1 MRIAQVANFYGPRSG
16 GLRTALHALGRG
28 YVDAGD
34 DVLLIVPGD
43 EDREHV
49 APHGRVVTLHS
60 PLVPGT
66 GGYRAITRLGAVT
79 DALEAFRP
87 DALEVSDRTT
97 LAGLGPWA
105 RGRGIAAAF
114 VAHERVDGVLA
125 SALRGAAPRRVER
138 LARAHTERIAA
149 RFETIVAT
157 TAYAGAELTAVGARV
172 ETVPLGVDLDRFHP
186 RFASARTRRR
196 HAPDEVPLLVLA
208 SRLSREKR
216 PGLAIDAVRV
226 LAARGRPVRLVVAG
240 AGPLARPLRRAASG
254 LPVELVGFVSD
265 RAEFASLLASADVV
279 IAPGPIETFGLAAL
293 EALAS
298 GTPVVVNAASALP
311 EVVGEAGLA
320 AAGTPEAFADAIEAM
335 LARDGR
341 DKRLA
346 ARARAVRFPW
356 EATVARMRALH
367 ARALAGAR

>member
-28 YVDAGD
+28 YVDGGD

-43 EDREHV
+43 EDREHD
-49 APHGRVVTLHS
+49 APHGHVLTLHS
-60 PLVPGT
+60 PLLPGT
-66 GGYRAITRLGAVT
+66 GGYRAITRLAAVT
-79 DALEAFRP
+79 DALERFRP
-87 DALEVSDRTT
+87 DVLEVSDRTT

-105 RGRGIAAAF
+105 RERGIVAAF

-125 SALRGAAPRRVER
+125 SALRGAAPRTVDRV
-138 LARAHTERIAA
+138 ARAHAERIAA

-157 TAYAGAELTAVGARV
+157 TAYAGAELAAVGAHV

-186 RFASARTRRR
+186 RFASAATRRR
-196 HAPDEVPLLVLA
+196 HAPDDVPLLVLA

-216 PGLAIDAVRV
+216 PDLAIDAVRV
-226 LAARGRPVRLVVAG
+226 LARRGRPVRLVVAG
-240 AGPLARPLRRAASG
+240 SGPLARPLRRAAAG

-265 RAEFASLLASADVV
+265 RTEFASLLASADVV
-279 IAPGPIETFGLAAL
+279 VAPGPIETFGLAAL

-311 EVVGEAGLA
+311 EVVGTAGIA
-320 AAGTPEAFADAIEAM
+320 AEGTAEAFADAIEEM

-341 DKRLA
+341 ARRVE
-346 ARARAVRFPW
+346 ARARAVMFPW
-356 EATVARMRALH
+356 ASSVARMRAVH
-367 ARALAGAR
+367 TRSLAGVR